1 MASKKVRP
9 NSRAAQVVKA
19 MLDAG
24 VVPHLGLQRE
34 ARHQS
39 TVKGTAFATAYDLL
53 QWAAVRG
60 MEVRPHDKVELH
72 RYLREVVGYPWD
84 NYDPPGQ
91 YDHNNNIVPL
101 RPLVEAR
108 GRWMDATDG
117 IHDFQDD
124 RRSDW
129 RFEDGTAPGH

>member
-9 NSRAAQVVKA
+9 NSRAALVVKA

-24 VVPHLGLQRE
+24 EVPRRKMIRE
-34 ARHQS
+34 CLEQAWKAQ
-39 TVKGTAFATAYDLL
+39 TAFTTAADLL
-53 QWAAVRG
+53 RWAAARG
-60 MEVRPHDKVELH
+60 MEVRPHDGVELH
-72 RYLREVVGYPWD
+72 RYLREVVGFSWD
-84 NYDPPGQ
+84 HYDPPGS
-91 YDHNNNIVPL
+91 YTNDRDAVPM

-124 RRSDW
+124 QRCAWQLD
-129 RFEDGTAPGH
+129 DGTEPGD

>member
-9 NSRAAQVVKA
+9 NSRAALVVKA

-24 VVPHLGLQRE
+24 VVPHLGLGRE
-34 ARHQS
+34 ARHQAS
-39 TVKGTAFATAYDLL
+39 VKQTAFATAYDLL
-53 QWAAVRG
+53 QWAAARG
-60 MEVRPHDKVELH
+60 MEVRPHDRVELH

-84 NYDPPGQ
+84 NYDPPGR
-91 YDHNNNIVPL
+91 YDNNLNVTPM

-124 RRSDW
+124 QRSSW
-129 RFEDGTAPGH
+129 QVDGGGEPGD